1 MTPLRGLKTGS
12 AWLLKESLTVHDLEG
27 ERVESKLMRLELLS
41 LPYSKDFLWEC
52 IVYFCNYINF
62 KLLRKENKSFP
73 AIRGQSSPI
82 SRIFLYMWLF
92 VFLKP
97 IVGDVLRTKYLPD
110 TILVKSAQGHSNVLL
125 YNEIIWQKIKGGV
138 LL

>member
-1 MTPLRGLKTGS
+1 MIDKKVVKFS
-12 AWLLKESLTVHDLEG
+12 WLG
-27 ERVESKLMRLELLS
+27 EREDWIKTDGLGLLS
-41 LPYSKDFLWEC
+41 LHYSKDFLWEC

-62 KLLRKENKSFP
+62 KLLGKEKKSFS

-97 IVGDVLRTKYLPD
+97 IVGDVLRTKYLSN

-125 YNEIIWQKIKGGV
+125 YNEIIWQKIKGV
-138 LL
+138 FYCNLQKRVIRTQY